1 MKTRIRA
8 TTKLNIIPLN
18 SFSHL
23 LRSAQSLGGNSS
35 TLMLAALSPAD
46 YNHDET
52 LSTLNYAKRAKLIK
66 NKMEK
71 NEDVKEKEIRKLKEE
86 IEELRKALEQGGG
99 GGGGGGEGGGGN
111 ATASPAQDPELV
123 AKLAELQS
131 NQNESWEERAKL
143 SAELEKERQNNSNST
158 MGSVIDSIKEK
169 KMLTMKAIKKAQHS
183 KAKLVKSYRDLQQN
197 FADLKKLL
205 DTEMK
210 EYQAKQTEFESMA
223 DSPDKD
229 RVEEELA
236 SLLDKIEQGRTEL
249 VQKRADMLQIKK
261 DSEELEDSI
270 IAQRAE
276 LVANA
281 DLLSQNDNLRKAIQ
295 KEEMEKMEAMKED
308 FLKNEVSE
316 LRASHSQRKNI

>member
-99 GGGGGGEGGGGN
+99 GGGGGGEGGG
-111 ATASPAQDPELV
+111 AMRPRAPLKTPSL
-123 AKLAELQS
+123 LQ
-131 NQNESWEERAKL
+131 NL
-143 SAELEKERQNNSNST
+143 
-158 MGSVIDSIKEK
+158 
-169 KMLTMKAIKKAQHS
+169 
-183 KAKLVKSYRDLQQN
+183 QN
-197 FADLKKLL
+197 FSLIRTNRGRREPNCLPNWRRNAKTTSTAQWDL
-205 DTEMK
+205 
-210 EYQAKQTEFESMA
+210 
-223 DSPDKD
+223 
-229 RVEEELA
+229 
-236 SLLDKIEQGRTEL
+236 
-249 VQKRADMLQIKK
+249 
-261 DSEELEDSI
+261 
-270 IAQRAE
+270 
-276 LVANA
+276 
-281 DLLSQNDNLRKAIQ
+281 
-295 KEEMEKMEAMKED
+295 
-308 FLKNEVSE
+308 
-316 LRASHSQRKNI
+316 